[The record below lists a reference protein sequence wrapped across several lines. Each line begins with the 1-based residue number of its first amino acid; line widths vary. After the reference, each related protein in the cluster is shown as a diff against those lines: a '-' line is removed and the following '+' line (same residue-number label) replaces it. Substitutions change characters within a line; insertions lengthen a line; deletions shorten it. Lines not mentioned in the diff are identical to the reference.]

1 MTVDKLDAGLSKRPS
16 RFDRKYCFENPS
28 FEDRVRYGEYW
39 RCARPILVLPL
50 ISHLTQD
57 LVRSYLADLPRLR
70 LRPYH
75 ITSLRL
81 LMASALHT

>member
-28 FEDRVRYGEYW
+28 FEDRVRYCEYW
-39 RCARPILVLPL
+39 RCARPVLVLPP

-57 LVRSYLADLPRLR
+57 LARSYRADLQRLH

-75 ITSLRL
+75 IISLRS